1 MQSVWNR
8 GMGGGDVCV
17 EMEKKEGEQRGMRP
31 EEGNRS
37 QITSSTEVYKDS
49 CGGDI
54 RVLII
59 GGVLIRE
66 Y

>member
-1 MQSVWNR
+1 MCRDVEE
-8 GMGGGDVCV
+8 GGGTERDAA
-17 EMEKKEGEQRGMRP
+17 RG
-31 EEGNRS
+31 GNRS